1 MKKGTIKTTAA
12 FLAVTGMCASMGIMA
27 LAAWQAVG
35 DTDNILTMASYQN
48 RIEEEYV
55 VPDHVDPGAEV
66 DKIVNVKN
74 TGTVD
79 TIIRVSVEKAF
90 GTRNKDGTFV
100 KEGDL
105 EPDMIQITYNTT
117 SWQEKKDGFFYYKDI
132 LKAGE
137 MTKEPLF
144 TSFTLSPGIGDAY
157 EGKDAQI
164 VVRMESVQAEGDA
177 VSLWGMTYSE
187 LDIQAPEGADADPTC
202 VTYLGKSEGF
212 DIAAEK
218 TDLFAS
224 FKNLLPGCSRTQRIY
239 IKNDSDE
246 TVEIFLRADCARQ
259 KEMSDKQLRLVKQM
273 LEEYAL
279 IEIIHGEETIYEG
292 PVSGNLNGARH
303 TMKNDISLGAFIPH
317 NTEEL
322 KVKLSLDPAMD
333 NEFLELSGKV
343 KWIFTA
349 KGEDRETIS
358 TVYPEKTGLQEV
370 FGGCVWVFLLSLLL
384 GISLLIWPGRKKA
397 HV

>member
-1 MKKGTIKTTAA
+1 MAA
-12 FLAVTGMCASMGIMA
+12 TGMCASMGVMA
-27 LAAWQAVG
+27 LAAWQAAG

-66 DKIVNVKN
+66 DKVVNVRN

-79 TIIRVSVEKAF
+79 TLIRVSVEKAF
-90 GTRNKDGTFV
+90 GTRKKDGTFV

-117 SWQEKKDGFFYYKDI
+117 SWKERGDGFFYYKEI

-137 MTKEPLF
+137 TTKEPLF
-144 TSFTLSPGIGDAY
+144 TSFILSPKIGEAY

-187 LDIQAPEGADADPTC
+187 LDIQAPEGSDADPTC
-202 VTYLGKSEGF
+202 VAYLGRTEGF
-212 DIAAEK
+212 DITAK
-218 TDLFAS
+218 RTDLFAG
-224 FKNLLPGCSRTQRIY
+224 FKNLLPGCARTQRIY
-239 IKNDSDE
+239 IKNESNE
-246 TVEIFLRADCARQ
+246 RVEIFLRADAAHQEEMTDRQ
-259 KEMSDKQLRLVKQM
+259 MRLVKQM
-273 LEEYAL
+273 LEEYAR
-279 IEIIHGEETIYEG
+279 IEITNGKETIYEG
-292 PVSGNLNGARH
+292 PVSGNLGGARH

-358 TVYPEKTGLQEV
+358 AVYPEKTGLKTI
-370 FGGCVWVFLLSLLL
+370 FAGCAAVFLISLLL
-384 GISLLIWPGRKKA
+384 GISLWIWPGRKKA

>member
-1 MKKGTIKTTAA
+1 M
-12 FLAVTGMCASMGIMA
+12 
-27 LAAWQAVG
+27 
-35 DTDNILTMASYQN
+35 TMISYQN

-239 IKNDSDE
+239 IENHSE
-246 TVEIFLRADCARQ
+246 EAVELLLRADSARQ
-259 KEMSDKQLRLVKQM
+259 EEMSDRQLRLVKQM

-279 IEIIHGEETIYEG
+279 IEIIHGNETIYEG
-292 PVSGNLNGARH
+292 PVSGNLGGEQH
-303 TMKNDISLGAFIPH
+303 TMKDNISLGSLLPH
-317 NTEEL
+317 TKKEL
-322 KVKLSLDPAMD
+322 KVKLALDPDMD

-349 KGEDRETIS
+349 KGEDEGTIS

-370 FGGCVWVFLLSLLL
+370 FVGCAWVFLLSLLL

-397 HV
+397 HI

>member
-1 MKKGTIKTTAA
+1 MCLSAS
-12 FLAVTGMCASMGIMA
+12 FLCSFIGMIA
-27 LAAWQAVG
+27 LACWYRMG
-35 DTDNILTMASYQN
+35 DTDNILTMISYQN

-55 VPDHVDPGAEV
+55 IPDHVDPGAEV
-66 DKIVNVKN
+66 DKVVNVRN

-79 TIIRVSVEKAF
+79 TLIRVSVEKAF
-90 GTRNKDGTFV
+90 GTRKKDGSFV
-100 KEGDL
+100 KEGNL

-117 SWQEKKDGFFYYKDI
+117 SWKERGDGFFYYKEI

-137 MTKEPLF
+137 TTKEPLF
-144 TSFTLSPGIGDAY
+144 TSFILSPKIGEAY

-187 LDIQAPEGADADPTC
+187 LDIQAPKGSDADPTC
-202 VTYLGKSEGF
+202 VAYLGRTEGF
-212 DIAAEK
+212 DITAK
-218 TDLFAS
+218 QTDLFAG
-224 FKNLLPGCSRTQRIY
+224 FKNLLPGCSRTQKIY
-239 IKNDSDE
+239 IENNSDE
-246 TVEIFLRADCARQ
+246 AVELLLRADSARQ
-259 KEMSDKQLRLVKQM
+259 EEMSDRQLRLVKQM
-273 LEEYAL
+273 LEEYAR

-292 PVSGNLNGARH
+292 PVSGNLGEEQH
-303 TMKNDISLGAFIPH
+303 TMKDNISLGSLLPH
-317 NTEEL
+317 TMKEL

-358 TVYPEKTGLQEV
+358 AVYPEKTGLKTI
-370 FGGCVWVFLLSLLL
+370 FAGCAAVFLISLLL
-384 GISLLIWPGRKKA
+384 GISLWIWPGREKA